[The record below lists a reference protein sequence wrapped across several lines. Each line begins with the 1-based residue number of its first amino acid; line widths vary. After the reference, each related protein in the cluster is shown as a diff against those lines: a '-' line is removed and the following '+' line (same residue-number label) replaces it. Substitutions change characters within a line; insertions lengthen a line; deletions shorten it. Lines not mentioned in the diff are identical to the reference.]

1 MIAVALNVKNG
12 LELQNETLA
21 IVTGIFLSLIFIYY
35 LSIGVRVSLSKP
47 SDKKAVMLNKLNN
60 RVYFEL
66 FFMLLLMTVSFFTIS
81 KNLAITQ
88 GFKAGVRTIVL
99 FWAWFELI
107 LLKRKGFITGVEY
120 ENREAL
126 WFYLLYLLL
135 GFASFMWSSKV
146 SFSILQWLMVVQ
158 SLVTAYFIMRLF
170 VVYNHY
176 FVFKPIRLTQLFSYV
191 VFIIAV
197 VLLVGAVVAPD
208 VFFRSMRGGEEKRLG
223 GYLMNPNEL
232 GMLSSLGA
240 AVSFLEL
247 SKTRNK
253 AMVIVMLLVIV
264 AALAL
269 TTSRSSFIGFI
280 AVVGIIV
287 NKTASKNVKIAIY
300 LIIALSIPFILQYV
314 IFKAGNVDEVLSMTG
329 RLPFWTALLHEA
341 IVKEPWFGFGFQRI
355 YYTDRFQGLNT
366 YAGMMTHNA
375 FLQILLNLGFVGFF
389 IGLTQIFFIFR
400 AFLKD
405 KSEDVRN
412 LFIAFIIP
420 LFVNSFTEFG
430 IFGNANYAIFFYQV
444 LIFIAVLRP
453 KKHFSLREKLRD
465 RKTRDLYGLPPV
477 F

>member
-300 LIIALSIPFILQYV
+300 LIIALSIPVILQYV